1 MGKIKRALR
10 RNIGEITVRQ
20 LHTDDKFVGADE
32 AFERPHGCWT
42 KEQHNSYIESVFS
55 NANGSPIMMTCN
67 STSRDLSQDLAE
79 TTSEAY
85 FSARLKE
92 GIKWTSVDGKHRRKS
107 IMDFLSGVRTFS
119 GLAIDTDGNTMVLEN
134 CHFHKMPQKFREAL
148 WEASIV
154 RQTYTVL
161 RHEMPTLFRGVN
173 SGSPFTAQQYRNSIQ
188 TPIAAWTREIVKAHG
203 EFFKPFMNARAR
215 SGMKPHELISKM
227 YMHVAFSSAQEVVP
241 RELDKLY
248 FDGECTTEFNTKYDD
263 AARST
268 VEEIVQVMH
277 QISAAGDEPIK
288 GPAVIPLFLACHA
301 VYANNMVI
309 KDEYAFRIAILEKD
323 EKFQG
328 DGRRDRVKEEK
339 RLGESVKARDYYDEW
354 ARLNWGADRAKRQEA
369 LWSEMSQNPI
379 HFSIAEVTEAPSEEE
394 DSEEEYEEAA
404 AAK

>member
-10 RNIGEITVRQ
+10 RSIGEITVRQ

-79 TTSEAY
+79 TTSDAY

-92 GIKWTSVDGKHRRKS
+92 GIKWTSIDGKHRRKS
-107 IMDFLSGVRTFS
+107 IMDFLKGNRTFS
-119 GLAIDTDGNTMVLEN
+119 GLAIDTDGNTMALEN
-134 CHFHKMPQKFREAL
+134 CYFHKMPQKFREAF
-148 WEASIV
+148 WEARIV

-161 RHEMPTLFRGVN
+161 RHEMPTLFQGVN

-188 TPIAAWTREIVKAHG
+188 TPIAAWTRGIVEAHR
-203 EFFKPFMNARAR
+203 EFFKPFMKARAR
-215 SGMKPHELISKM
+215 AGMKPHELISKM
-227 YMHVAFSSAQEVVP
+227 YMHVAFSSAQKVE
-241 RELDKLY
+241 RGELDKLY
-248 FDGECTTEFNTKYDD
+248 FDGECTTVFGTKYDD
-263 AARST
+263 AARAT

-277 QISAAGDEPIK
+277 QISAAGDKPIK
-288 GPAVIPLFLACHA
+288 NAEVIPLFLAYHA
-301 VYANNMVI
+301 VYTKNMVI
-309 KDEYAFRIAILEKD
+309 EDEYTFRVAVLAKD
-323 EKFQG
+323 DQLAKKSRQA
-328 DGRRDRVKEEK
+328 RAKAEK
-339 RLGESVKARDYYDEW
+339 RSSNVEPSKYYEEW
-354 ARLNWGADRAKRQEA
+354 ARLNWGVLRAKRQA
-369 LWSEMSQNPI
+369 GLWAEMSQNPI
-379 HFSIAEVTEAPSEEE
+379 QFSIAEVTEGSSEEE